1 MQLYFAVNVNNGQ
14 KIGIEIQKI
23 DLEYQYNNIT
33 LII

>member
-1 MQLYFAVNVNNGQ
+1 MQLYFAVNVNIGR

-23 DLEYQYNNIT
+23 DLEYQYNNTT